1 MGTIKVSRRK
11 EIVHSFE
18 KGLSRQKILV
28 GEYSQAAFE
37 ACAMKPGALWAPPP
51 LQGGRKESNIP
62 LYLRFGLYNHAPEG
76 F

>member
-37 ACAMKPGALWAPPP
+37 ACAMKPGALWAPPATRWKKRIKYSSLP
-51 LQGGRKESNIP
+51 PVRAI
-62 LYLRFGLYNHAPEG
+62 
-76 F
+76 